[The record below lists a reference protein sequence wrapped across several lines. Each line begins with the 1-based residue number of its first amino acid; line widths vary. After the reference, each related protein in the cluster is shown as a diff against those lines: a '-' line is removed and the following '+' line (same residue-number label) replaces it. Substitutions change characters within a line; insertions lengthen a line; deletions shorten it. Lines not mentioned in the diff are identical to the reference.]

1 MKKTLLFTL
10 ATVATLSFSNF
21 ANAESA
27 DYNSNGAVKFVP
39 NTDITPPVDPENPDP
54 ENPVEPID
62 PTDPEGPNPG
72 TQGPLSIDYAS
83 SLDFGE
89 NKISTRDA
97 VYFAKAQELSDGRY
111 VPNYVQIT
119 DNRGTNAGWTLQVQQ
134 NGQLGN
140 ASTQNNEL
148 TGAVIAFSGSA
159 VAGTMTNVDAP
170 THPDGFTLDP
180 NGATSLVMAA
190 TEGAGA
196 GTWVNRFGEVD
207 EDAISNSAITLSV
220 PGSTPKD
227 QVTYST
233 TLTWNLSDVPGNE

>member
-10 ATVATLSFSNF
+10 VAVATLSFSGISE
-21 ANAESA
+21 AESV
-27 DYNSNGAVKFVP
+27 DYKSNGAVKFVP

-54 ENPVEPID
+54 ENPVDPID

-89 NKISTRDA
+89 NEISTRDM
-97 VYFAKAQELSDGRY
+97 VYVAKAQELSDGRY

-134 NGQLGN
+134 NGQLTN
-140 ASTQNNEL
+140 ETTQNNEL

-159 VAGTMTNVDAP
+159 VAGTMNNVDAP
-170 THPDGFTLDP
+170 SHPEGFTLDP
-180 NGATSLVMAA
+180 AGATSLVMAA

-207 EDAISNSAITLSV
+207 GDGSNNSAITLSV